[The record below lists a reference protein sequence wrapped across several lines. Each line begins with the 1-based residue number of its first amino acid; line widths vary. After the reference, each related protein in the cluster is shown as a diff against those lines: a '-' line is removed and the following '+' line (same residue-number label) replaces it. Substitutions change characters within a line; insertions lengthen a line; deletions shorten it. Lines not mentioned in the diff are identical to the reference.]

1 MDKKLLAL
9 ITLFFISFA
18 FFAAVTI
25 FNKPLTQFTRAKED
39 FTPSPDR
46 SKIIAWPF
54 PTLKADGISES
65 VISVFIISQSDKP
78 IPDRTV
84 TLSSSLGNLKGST
97 ATTDNNGKA
106 EFRLSSSVPGI
117 SQIEAI
123 VEPNIKLNQKVSIQ
137 FE

>member
-39 FTPSPDR
+39 FTPSADR

-54 PTLKADGISES
+54 PTLKADGISET
-65 VISVFIISQSDKP
+65 VISVFVVSESDKP
-78 IPDRTV
+78 ISDRVV
-84 TLSSSLGNLKGST
+84 TLSASLGNLKVST
-97 ATTDNNGKA
+97 VTSDNNGKA
-106 EFRLSSSVPGI
+106 EFRLFSSVPGI
-117 SQIEAI
+117 SEIEAT